1 MHPKIVSLPLMQLA
15 SGDRLELQTYRFIGD
30 RPGKKAYIQANLHGA
45 ELAGNAVIHELIQW
59 LAQLDDSALYGEICL
74 VPVCNPM
81 GVNQRAHNFASGRY
95 NPYDGRDYNRIFWDY
110 EKTGADTLAF
120 AQSHLN
126 RSAEAIVVAYRQQI
140 QAAFATELGAIASAV
155 GVPVHELYRTR
166 LQALALDADYVIDL
180 HSSTNEGLDYVY
192 YFRDRDQSACHF
204 GLDFGILLD
213 KYDGDA
219 FDEAFVKPWLA
230 LEAAFKQLGRS
241 LRCDIEA
248 WTLELGTGMQL
259 NPQSVERGL
268 KGVKNYLVRRGLLPE
283 VEVSDVSEV
292 CMALA
297 HRSQVTKYYATTGGV
312 VENRV
317 RPGTEVKAGDLLYQL
332 LCFNK
337 SATLPSVSN
346 IQAQSAGLVYDIST
360 NRALS
365 QGEYVLSIVRLD

>member
-1 MHPKIVSLPLMQLA
+1 M
-15 SGDRLELQTYRFIGD
+15 LQTYRFVGD
-30 RPGKKAYIQANLHGA
+30 RPGKKVYIQANLHGA

-59 LAQLDDSALYGEICL
+59 LSQLDDTTLKGEICL

-110 EKTGADTLAF
+110 EKTGADILAF
-120 AQSHLN
+120 ARSHLD
-126 RSAEAIVVAYRQQI
+126 SPVTAIVTAYRQQI
-140 QAAFATELGAIASAV
+140 QNAFAAQLAAIAAPT
-155 GVPVHELYRTR
+155 GVPVHELYRIR
-166 LQALALDADYVIDL
+166 LQALALDADYVVDL

-192 YFRDRDQSACHF
+192 YFRDRDQSACYF

-219 FDEAFVKPWLA
+219 FDEAFIKPWLA
-230 LEAAFKQLGRS
+230 LEAAFEQLGRS
-241 LRCDIEA
+241 LHCDIEA

-268 KGVKNYLVRRGLLPE
+268 KGVKNYLVRKGLLAE
-283 VEVSDVSEV
+283 VTVNDVSEV

-312 VENRV
+312 IENRV

-337 SATLPSVSN
+337 LESLPGVLDV
-346 IQAQSAGLVYDIST
+346 QAQSAGLVYDVST

-365 QGEYVLSIVRLD
+365 QGEYVLSLIRLDE

>member
-1 MHPKIVSLPLMQLA
+1 MQPKITALPLMQLA
-15 SGDRLELQTYRFIGD
+15 SGDRLMLQTYRFIGD
-30 RPGKKAYIQANLHGA
+30 RPGKQVYIQANLHGA

-59 LAQLDDSALYGEICL
+59 LSQLEDTALHGEICL

-110 EKTGADTLAF
+110 EKTGVDIEAF
-120 AQSHLN
+120 VRSHWE
-126 RSAEAIVVAYRQQI
+126 SPVETIVTAYRQQI
-140 QAAFATELGAIASAV
+140 HNAFAQELAAISSPA

-166 LQALALDADYVIDL
+166 LQALALQADYIIDL

-192 YFRDRDQSACHF
+192 YFRDRDQSACYF

-213 KYDGDA
+213 EYDGDA
-219 FDEAFVKPWLA
+219 FDEAFIKPWLA
-230 LEAAFKQLGRS
+230 LENVFEQLGRS

-268 KGVKNYLVRRGLLPE
+268 KGIQNYLVRKGLLPE
-283 VEVSDVSEV
+283 VQVSHVSET

-312 VENRV
+312 IENRV
-317 RPGTEVKAGDLLYQL
+317 RPGTEVQAGELLYQL

-337 SATLPSVSN
+337 LQALPVVMDT
-346 IQAQSAGLVYDIST
+346 QAQSAGLVYDIST

-365 QGEYVLSIVRLD
+365 QGEYVLSTIELD